1 MDNVMKAM
9 SAVWR
14 ATTGTDAGGV
24 NCFTGTIVGSFI
36 ELRQFT
42 DVERDV

>member
-1 MDNVMKAM
+1 MDSVMKAM
-9 SAVWR
+9 SAVWS
-14 ATTGTDAGGV
+14 ATTGTDAEGV

-42 DVERDV
+42 D